1 MIEKSKIEKLV
12 NEYITG
18 TQIFLVGV
26 RISSSNRIIVYADTK
41 EGITIDECA
50 GLHRHIERGLDRN
63 TEDYELQVSSPGLE
77 MPFAVIEQYHKNE
90 GSQVAVVDNEGQKFS
105 GILRNVTDGGFDLE
119 TEKKVKGNG
128 KEIVELPFNFDQVKT
143 VKSVLIIK

>member
-12 NEYITG
+12 NEHING

-50 GLHRHIERGLDRN
+50 GLHRNIEKGLDRN
-63 TEDYELQVSSPGLE
+63 IEDYELQVSSPGLE
-77 MPFAVIEQYHKNE
+77 MPFAVIEQYYKNE
-90 GSQVAVVDNEGQKFS
+90 GAQVSVVDNEGQKFS
-105 GILRNVTDGGFDLE
+105 GILRNVTSGGFDLE

-143 VKSVLIIK
+143 VKAVLIIK